1 MTRCNPRIINPS
13 IHLQLQRTGDEQGCP
28 PDQYRPARCGNPNM
42 EFVKPAPSA
51 IREGY
56 GPIPGS
62 EILQIGDDNGGTPG
76 RYRPARC
83 GNPTPV
89 ADWPGFVKPPAPG
102 EYTIPSS
109 EQNAFFV
116 STTPINRGR
125 KWLSPRRYSPVR
137 CGNPTVGTPLLA
149 GVREAGGL
157 HQLGAR
163 RFSKFVC
170 HDLIGLI
177 LFIVK

>member
-62 EILQIGDDNGGTPG
+62 EILQTGDDNGGTPG

-109 EQNAFFV
+109 EQNAFLI
-116 STTPINRGR
+116 STTPIFRGR
-125 KWLSPRRYSPVR
+125 NRLSPRTAPPR
-137 CGNPTVGTPLLA
+137 TVWKF
-149 GVREAGGL
+149 
-157 HQLGAR
+157 QLQVHHCWLW
-163 RFSKFVC
+163 FVKPAVST
-170 HDLIGLI
+170 HWGQEGSASSFPMI
-177 LFIVK
+177 